1 MRLID
6 ADALPKY
13 TGYALSADEV
23 AKAVENAPT
32 IEAEPVRRGRWV
44 EGINDKWVCSECGT
58 GNNYAYSWDITGY
71 QLQDRY
77 CPNCGAKMEASE

>member
-13 TGYALSADEV
+13 TGYALSANEV

-32 IEAEPVRRGRWV
+32 IYAEPVRRG
-44 EGINDKWVCSECGT
+44 KWIDMGDFEKCSFCSGT
-58 GNNYAYSWDITGY
+58 RLKAFQSYYGKTAWIKTP
-71 QLQDRY
+71 Y
-77 CPNCGAKMEASE
+77 CPNCGAKMEVKE

>member
-32 IEAEPVRRGRWV
+32 IEAEPVRRGRWG